1 MHTFSTQ
8 REIAAP
14 VATLYH
20 AISTPVLLALWWGPD
35 GFRNTFDLFEFYQG
49 GRWVFTMH
57 GPDGRHYPNEC
68 VFVEIEPLKQL
79 VIRRSCAPFFTLTIR
94 LSATTTG
101 TLVAWAQQFDDA
113 GLAQKLAAI
122 VEPANEQNL
131 SRLAAVVALSGTSLG
146 AG

>member
-1 MHTFSTQ
+1 MMHTFSTQ

-20 AISTPVLLALWWGPD
+20 AISTPDLFALWWGPD
-35 GFRNTFDLFEFYQG
+35 GFSNTFDLFEFYPG

-68 VFVEIEPLKQL
+68 VFVDIDPLKQL
-79 VIRRSCAPFFTLTIR
+79 VIRHSCAPLFTLTIR
-94 LSATTTG
+94 LSATASG
-101 TLVAWAQQFDDA
+101 TLVQWAQQFDDA
-113 GLAQKLAAI
+113 ELAQKLAAI

-131 SRLAAVVALSGTSLG
+131 SRLAAVVASNNGN
-146 AG
+146 